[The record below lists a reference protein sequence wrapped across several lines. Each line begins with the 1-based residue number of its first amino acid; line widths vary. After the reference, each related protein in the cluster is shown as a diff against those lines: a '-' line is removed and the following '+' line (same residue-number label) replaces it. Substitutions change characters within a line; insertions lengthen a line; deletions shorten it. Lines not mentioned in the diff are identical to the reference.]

1 MQTALVIGV
10 LLGLLV
16 FYAVLDLKRFLKDKA
31 RRDYQFELFERL
43 VWAVEKI
50 ACSDKVG
57 LNDEK

>member
-1 MQTALVIGV
+1 MQTALV
-10 LLGLLV
+10 LGSLV
-16 FYAVLDLKRFLKDKA
+16 IVCIVFAVYDVKRLQKIKA
-31 RRDYQFELFERL
+31 RQDYQFELFERL